1 LPPFDSAT
9 AAEAIG
15 RLRMSPMLAGVRGSP
30 AVDIQAYAT
39 AAARL
44 SVLAV
49 EFADLIAEI
58 DINPV
63 KVMASGCL
71 GLDALMLLKSR

>member
-1 LPPFDSAT
+1 
-9 AAEAIG
+9 
-15 RLRMSPMLAGVRGSP
+15 M
-30 AVDIQAYAT
+30 DIQAYAE

-44 SVLAV
+44 SVLAL

-71 GLDALMLLKSR
+71 GLDALLLKPRSG